1 MTRTSSLSLLL
12 AGAALAVGGVYAVTG
27 FGSSESSV
35 GVTAAVAAAAPAPA
49 ALAAVSTGADAAH
62 PTVVELFESQGCSDC
77 PPANTNVNAL
87 AARADILALNFAVTY
102 WDQLGWKDTFAKP
115 AYTARQWD
123 YSNAAGRGQV
133 ATPQVIINGGGT
145 VVGANPQNLARAV
158 RENARGLG
166 GPQIMAANG
175 KVTVGKGNGSATVW
189 VVQYDP
195 RTLTVPIRAGEN
207 GGRSLDH
214 RNVVRSL
221 AALGTWNGAPV
232 TFSVP
237 APSDSHYRNA
247 ILVQQGKGGKIV
259 AASRI

>member
-1 MTRTSSLSLLL
+1 MTRFSSLSLLF
-12 AGAALAVGGVYAVTG
+12 AGAALTVGAGVAVTSFTVATPG
-27 FGSSESSV
+27 M
-35 GVTAAVAAAAPAPA
+35 GVTAALAAPTAVP
-49 ALAAVSTGADAAH
+49 AVSTGADAAH

-87 AARADILALNFAVTY
+87 AARSDILALNFAVTY

-123 YSNAAGRGQV
+123 YANAAGRGQV

-145 VVGANPQNLARAV
+145 VVGANSQNLARAIHD
-158 RENARGLG
+158 NSRGLG
-166 GPQIMAANG
+166 GPQIVSANG
-175 KVTVGKGNGSATVW
+175 KITVGKGSGNATVW
-189 VVQYDP
+189 LVQYDP

-221 AALGTWNGAPV
+221 AALGQWNGAAV
-232 TFSVP
+232 SFNVP
-237 APSDSHYRNA
+237 APSDSNYRSA
-247 ILVQQGKGGKIV
+247 ILVQQGKGGRIV
-259 AASRI
+259 AATRI